1 MTSRMRAQNSNLSPI
16 PLTGDISMVS
26 REANNIITSITNSS
40 NRKST
45 STIRLTC
52 LFHDEEAE
60 ASTENSGKYLQ
71 QKINAAKVQQPW
83 VIT

>member
-1 MTSRMRAQNSNLSPI
+1 MTSRMRVQSNLSPI
-16 PLTGDISMVS
+16 PSTGDISMVS

-40 NRKST
+40 NRNST

-71 QKINAAKVQQPW
+71 QKINAAKVQQP
-83 VIT
+83 